1 MKKHRLPA
9 LLLALALTLGCV
21 PAAAA
26 EGDGWLISRLRN
38 YGSFTDTAGTLCE
51 QAASICCK
59 SGLMDGVD
67 DRHFYPASGLTGA
80 QVIVISARLLER
92 LSGGD
97 LSYFV
102 PISKTG
108 AVWWTPYDGYL
119 TEKLPALGGQTWYQS
134 LQEHPKELCTREQFF
149 RLLAAVLGGVGADLP
164 VLNEVTAVPDCDDQT
179 ILQFY
184 RWGVLG
190 GKDEYGTLNGGA
202 WLTRGAAAAMLA
214 RLIDPQQRLTLTL
227 RPLDLCRDV
236 LGVEPDTVLLT
247 VDGQPYTA
255 EVLAPILAS
264 TAYEYDHSHFAAMT
278 LEMNGGTPAGEAVQT
293 FCQQLLCEK
302 LAQELGLDITPADT
316 LYLDGY
322 HGLTAA
328 GQAWQAH
335 HDRLMLGVLRALNG
349 PLPSE
354 RVPAPEYEA
363 VWDTLP
369 LDDLGIR
376 LRSLP
381 YWSGH

>member
-1 MKKHRLPA
+1 MN
-9 LLLALALTLGCV
+9 
-21 PAAAA
+21 
-26 EGDGWLISRLRN
+26 DISVVIDSADADVVRFYR
-38 YGSFTDTAGTLCE
+38 AG
-51 QAASICCK
+51 I
-59 SGLMDGVD
+59 
-67 DRHFYPASGLTGA
+67 
-80 QVIVISARLLER
+80 
-92 LSGGD
+92 LSGTD
-97 LSYFV
+97 
-102 PISKTG
+102 
-108 AVWWTPYDGYL
+108 A
-119 TEKLPALGGQTWYQS
+119 
-134 LQEHPKELCTREQFF
+134 
-149 RLLAAVLGGVGADLP
+149 
-164 VLNEVTAVPDCDDQT
+164 
-179 ILQFY
+179 
-184 RWGVLG
+184 
-190 GKDEYGTLNGGA
+190 YGTFRGENP
-202 WLTRGAAAAMLA
+202 LTRGAAAAMLA
-214 RLIDPQQRLTLTL
+214 RIVDPRQRLRFTP
-227 RPLDLCRDV
+227 RSFDLCRDG

-302 LAQELGLDITPADT
+302 LAQELGLDIAPADA

-328 GQAWQAH
+328 GQAWQAY
-335 HDRLMLGVLRALNG
+335 HDRLMLGVLQALNG

-363 VWDTLP
+363 VWNTLP